1 MEQVTLQAI
10 KLKQL
15 SRSKGNGVT
24 EETSGD
30 GFMNVLDSML
40 SNLVDGDSTSVMD
53 VLNLGK
59 TEDAENST
67 DASILSMLMELLQ
80 SGDSSGNLSQDI
92 LELLQNIEGIEGI
105 DEVEIP
111 NMISKLQENNFFEAM
126 GMDEDTADT
135 LYTLGNNTYNYLD
148 AQSEVVKNYINSKL
162 EAKNVDLA
170 TTTTTATTTNT
181 AMETGVMENRVS
193 ELKGTMQ
200 NALET
205 NEMPIVSASYQKT
218 SASETVIQPSLG
230 VTVPNMIQQKMIR
243 ADMSELSGESQ
254 NSNSQE
260 SETGDLSNQL
270 SEIATA
276 NANAN
281 VVTPQFELPK
291 VQSLSNP
298 LFDEFNISE
307 QITDGVK
314 ANLNL
319 EKSEFTVKLN
329 PESLGE
335 VTIKLAEEGGKMVVN
350 ITAATESTAKLL
362 NSDLTVLRDSLG
374 SLNLEI
380 REVTVEAPENIEE
393 SIAQFNMTSQQFSD
407 RQRAFNNQQQ
417 NDTPYY
423 AHVDGVY
430 TSEEITADYSGRVR
444 TAVDGLDTY
453 V

>member
-24 EETSGD
+24 EEATGD
-30 GFMNVLDSML
+30 GFMNILDGML
-40 SNLVDGDSTSVMD
+40 SNLIDGDSADITD
-53 VLNLGK
+53 ILNLGENEN
-59 TEDAENST
+59 TESDT
-67 DASILSMLMELLQ
+67 DASLLSMLAELLQ
-80 SGDSSGNLSQDI
+80 SDNSSGNLSQDI
-92 LELLQNIEGIEGI
+92 LGFLQNIEGIEGI
-105 DEVEIP
+105 DDIKIP
-111 NMISKLQENNFFEAM
+111 NMIAKLQENNFFEAM
-126 GMDEDTADT
+126 GMDEETADT
-135 LYTLGNNTYNYLD
+135 LYTLGNNTYDYLD
-148 AQSEVVKNYINSKL
+148 AQGEVVKNYINSKL
-162 EAKNVDLA
+162 EAKKADTSA
-170 TTTTTATTTNT
+170 GNT
-181 AMETGVMENRVS
+181 VIETGVMENKVS
-193 ELKGTMQ
+193 EIKATMKDVS
-200 NALET
+200 EIK
-205 NEMPIVSASYQKT
+205 EMPIVSASYQKT
-218 SASETVIQPSLG
+218 SASEQVMQPSLG
-230 VTVPNMIQQKMIR
+230 VSVPNMIQQKMIR
-243 ADMSELSGESQ
+243 ADMSQFSGEAE

-260 SETGDLSNQL
+260 SENGGFEEQL

-281 VVTPQFELPK
+281 ANVITPQVQLPK
-291 VQSLSNP
+291 VQNLSNP

-319 EKSEFTVKLN
+319 EKNEFTVKLN

-335 VTIKLAEEGGKMVVN
+335 VTIKLVEEGGKMVVN

-362 NSDLTVLRDSLG
+362 NSDLTALRDSLG

-380 REVTVEAPENIEE
+380 REVTVEAPESIEE

-417 NDTPYY
+417 DDKPYY
-423 AHVDGVY
+423 AHTDGAYV
-430 TSEEITADYSGRVR
+430 SEEITADYSGRVR

>member
-24 EETSGD
+24 EESSGD

-40 SNLVDGDSTSVMD
+40 SNLVDGDSTGIADILS
-53 VLNLGK
+53 LGK
-59 TEDAENST
+59 TEDAESSE

-80 SGDSSGNLSQDI
+80 SGDSNGNISQDI
-92 LELLQNIEGIEGI
+92 LELLQNVEGIEGI
-105 DEVEIP
+105 DDIEIP
-111 NMISKLQENNFFEAM
+111 NMIAKLQENNFFEAM

-162 EAKNVDLA
+162 EAKNA
-170 TTTTTATTTNT
+170 EPTTNT

-193 ELKGTMQ
+193 ELRATMKEVT
-200 NALET
+200 ET
-205 NEMPIVSASYQKT
+205 TEMPIVSMSYEKS
-218 SASETVIQPSLG
+218 SASEQIMQPSLG

-243 ADMSELSGESQ
+243 ADMSESQ

-281 VVTPQFELPK
+281 VITPQFELPK
-291 VQSLSNP
+291 VQNLSNP
-298 LFDEFNISE
+298 LFDQFNISE

-362 NSDLTVLRDSLG
+362 NSDLTALRDSLG

-417 NDTPYY
+417 DDTPYY
-423 AHVDGVY
+423 AHSDGAY
-430 TSEEITADYSGRVR
+430 MSEEITADYSGRVR

>member
-15 SRSKGNGVT
+15 SRGKGNGVT
-24 EETSGD
+24 EEASGD

-40 SNLVDGDSTSVMD
+40 SNLVDGDSTGIAD
-53 VLNLGK
+53 ILNLGK
-59 TEDAENST
+59 TEDAESSE

-80 SGDSSGNLSQDI
+80 SGNSNGNISQDI
-92 LELLQNIEGIEGI
+92 LELLQNVEGIEGI
-105 DEVEIP
+105 DDIEIP
-111 NMISKLQENNFFEAM
+111 NMIAKLQENNFFEAM

-148 AQSEVVKNYINSKL
+148 AQGEVIKNYINSKL
-162 EAKNVDLA
+162 EAKNA
-170 TTTTTATTTNT
+170 ESTTTTNT

-193 ELKGTMQ
+193 ELRATMKDFT
-200 NALET
+200 ET
-205 NEMPIVSASYQKT
+205 TEIPIVSVNYEKS
-218 SASETVIQPSLG
+218 SASEQIMQPSLG
-230 VTVPNMIQQKMIR
+230 VTVPNMIQQKIIR

-281 VVTPQFELPK
+281 VITPQFELPK
-291 VQSLSNP
+291 VQNLSNP
-298 LFDEFNISE
+298 LFDQFNISE

-319 EKSEFTVKLN
+319 EKNEFTVKLN

-362 NSDLTVLRDSLG
+362 NSDLTALRDSLG

-380 REVTVEAPENIEE
+380 REVTVEAPESIEE
-393 SIAQFNMTSQQFSD
+393 SIAEFNMTSQQFSD

-417 NDTPYY
+417 DDKPYY
-423 AHVDGVY
+423 AHQNGVY
-430 TSEEITADYSGRVR
+430 VSEEITADYSSRVR

>member
-15 SRSKGNGVT
+15 SRGKGNGVT
-24 EETSGD
+24 EEVSGD

-40 SNLVDGDSTSVMD
+40 SNLIDGDSTGIADILS
-53 VLNLGK
+53 LGK
-59 TEDAENST
+59 TEDAESSE

-80 SGDSSGNLSQDI
+80 SGNSNGNISQDI
-92 LELLQNIEGIEGI
+92 LELLQNVEGIEGI
-105 DEVEIP
+105 DDIEIP
-111 NMISKLQENNFFEAM
+111 NMIAKLQENNFFEAM

-148 AQSEVVKNYINSKL
+148 AQGEVIKNYINSKL
-162 EAKNVDLA
+162 EAKNA
-170 TTTTTATTTNT
+170 EPTTNT

-193 ELKGTMQ
+193 ELRATMKEVT
-200 NALET
+200 ET
-205 NEMPIVSASYQKT
+205 TEMPIVSVSYEKSST
-218 SASETVIQPSLG
+218 SEQIMQPSLG
-230 VTVPNMIQQKMIR
+230 VTVPNMIQQKIIR

-260 SETGDLSNQL
+260 SEKGDLSNQL

-281 VVTPQFELPK
+281 VITPQFELPK
-291 VQSLSNP
+291 VQNLSNP
-298 LFDEFNISE
+298 LFDQFNISE

-362 NSDLTVLRDSLG
+362 NSDLTALRDSLG

-380 REVTVEAPENIEE
+380 REVTVEAPESIEE
-393 SIAQFNMTSQQFSD
+393 SIAEFNMTSQQFSD

-417 NDTPYY
+417 DDTPYY
-423 AHVDGVY
+423 AHSDGAY
-430 TSEEITADYSGRVR
+430 MSEEITADYSGRVR

>member
-24 EETSGD
+24 EEATGD
-30 GFMNVLDSML
+30 GFMNILDGML
-40 SNLVDGDSTSVMD
+40 SNLIDGDSADITDILS
-53 VLNLGK
+53 LGENEN
-59 TEDAENST
+59 TESDT
-67 DASILSMLMELLQ
+67 DASLLSMLAELLQ
-80 SGDSSGNLSQDI
+80 SDNSSGNLSQDI
-92 LELLQNIEGIEGI
+92 LGFLQNIEGIEGI
-105 DEVEIP
+105 DDIKIP
-111 NMISKLQENNFFEAM
+111 NMIAKLQENNFFEAM
-126 GMDEDTADT
+126 GMDEETADT
-135 LYTLGNNTYNYLD
+135 LYTLGNNTYDYLD
-148 AQSEVVKNYINSKL
+148 AQGEVVKNYINSKL
-162 EAKNVDLA
+162 EAKKADTSA
-170 TTTTTATTTNT
+170 GNT
-181 AMETGVMENRVS
+181 VIETGVMENKVS
-193 ELKGTMQ
+193 EIKATMKDVS
-200 NALET
+200 EIK
-205 NEMPIVSASYQKT
+205 EMPIVSASYQKT
-218 SASETVIQPSLG
+218 SASEQVLQPSLG
-230 VTVPNMIQQKMIR
+230 VSVPNMIQQKMIR
-243 ADMSELSGESQ
+243 ADMSQFSGEAE

-260 SETGDLSNQL
+260 SENGGFEEQL

-281 VVTPQFELPK
+281 ANVITPQVQLPK
-291 VQSLSNP
+291 VQNLSNP

-319 EKSEFTVKLN
+319 EKNEFTVKLN

-335 VTIKLAEEGGKMVVN
+335 VTIKLVEEGGKMVVN

-362 NSDLTVLRDSLG
+362 NSDLTALRDSLG

-380 REVTVEAPENIEE
+380 REVTVEAPESIEE

-417 NDTPYY
+417 DDKPYY
-423 AHVDGVY
+423 AHTDGAYV
-430 TSEEITADYSGRVR
+430 SEEITADYSGRVR

>member
-1 MEQVTLQAI
+1 VEQVTLQAI

-24 EETSGD
+24 EDSTGD

-40 SNLVDGDSTSVMD
+40 SNLIDGDSTSVMD

-59 TEDAENST
+59 TEDAEDST

-80 SGDSSGNLSQDI
+80 SGESSGNLSQDI

-105 DEVEIP
+105 DEIEIP
-111 NMISKLQENNFFEAM
+111 NMIAKLQENNFFEAM

-162 EAKNVDLA
+162 EANNADS
-170 TTTTTATTTNT
+170 TTNT

-193 ELKGTMQ
+193 ELKGTMKD
-200 NALET
+200 ALET

-260 SETGDLSNQL
+260 SENGDVSSNLSG
-270 SEIATA
+270 IAAA
-276 NANAN
+276 NVNAN
-281 VVTPQFELPK
+281 VITQDFELPK
-291 VQSLSNP
+291 VQNLSNP

-335 VTIKLAEEGGKMVVN
+335 VTIKLVEEGGKMVVN
-350 ITAATESTAKLL
+350 ITVATESTAKLL
-362 NSDLTVLRDSLG
+362 NSDLTALRDSLG

-380 REVTVEAPENIEE
+380 REVTVEAPESIEE
-393 SIAQFNMTSQQFSD
+393 SMAQFNMTSQQFSD

-417 NDTPYY
+417 DDKPYY
-423 AHVDGVY
+423 AHQNGVY
-430 TSEEITADYSGRVR
+430 MSEEITADYSGRVR

>member
-24 EETSGD
+24 EEATGD
-30 GFMNVLDSML
+30 GFMNILDGML
-40 SNLVDGDSTSVMD
+40 SNLIDGDSADITD
-53 VLNLGK
+53 ILNLGENGN
-59 TEDAENST
+59 TENDT
-67 DASILSMLMELLQ
+67 DASLLSMLAELLQ
-80 SGDSSGNLSQDI
+80 SDNSSGNLSQDI
-92 LELLQNIEGIEGI
+92 LGFLQNIEGIEGI
-105 DEVEIP
+105 DDIKIP
-111 NMISKLQENNFFEAM
+111 NMIAKLQENNFFEAM
-126 GMDEDTADT
+126 GMDEETADT
-135 LYTLGNNTYNYLD
+135 LYTLGNNTYDYLD
-148 AQSEVVKNYINSKL
+148 AQGEVVKNYINSKL
-162 EAKNVDLA
+162 EAKKADTSA
-170 TTTTTATTTNT
+170 GNT
-181 AMETGVMENRVS
+181 VIETGVMENKVS
-193 ELKGTMQ
+193 EIKATMKDVS
-200 NALET
+200 EIK
-205 NEMPIVSASYQKT
+205 EMPIVSVSYQKT
-218 SASETVIQPSLG
+218 SASEQVLQPSLG
-230 VTVPNMIQQKMIR
+230 VSVPNMIQQKMIR
-243 ADMSELSGESQ
+243 ADMSQFSGEAE

-260 SETGDLSNQL
+260 SENGGFEEQL

-281 VVTPQFELPK
+281 ANVITPQVQLPK
-291 VQSLSNP
+291 VQNLSNP

-319 EKSEFTVKLN
+319 EKNEFTVKLN

-335 VTIKLAEEGGKMVVN
+335 VTIKLVEEGGKMVVN

-362 NSDLTVLRDSLG
+362 NSDLTALRDSLG

-380 REVTVEAPENIEE
+380 REVTVEAPESIEE

-417 NDTPYY
+417 DDKPYY
-423 AHVDGVY
+423 AHTDGAYV
-430 TSEEITADYSGRVR
+430 SEEIIADYSGRVR
-444 TAVDGLDTY
+444 TAVVGLDTY

>member
-24 EETSGD
+24 EDSTGD

-40 SNLVDGDSTSVMD
+40 SNLIDGDSTSVMD

-59 TEDAENST
+59 TEDAEDST

-80 SGDSSGNLSQDI
+80 SGESSGNLSQDI

-105 DEVEIP
+105 DEIEIP
-111 NMISKLQENNFFEAM
+111 NMIAKLQENNFFEAM

-148 AQSEVVKNYINSKL
+148 AQGEVVKNYINSKL
-162 EAKNVDLA
+162 EAKNA
-170 TTTTTATTTNT
+170 ESTTTTNT

-193 ELKGTMQ
+193 ELKGTMKD
-200 NALET
+200 ALET

-254 NSNSQE
+254 NSNSQK
-260 SETGDLSNQL
+260 SENGDFGAQL

-276 NANAN
+276 NANVN
-281 VVTPQFELPK
+281 VITPQFELPK
-291 VQSLSNP
+291 VQNLSNP
-298 LFDEFNISE
+298 LFDEFNVLE

-362 NSDLTVLRDSLG
+362 NSDLTALRDSLG

-393 SIAQFNMTSQQFSD
+393 SMAQFNMTSQQFSD

-430 TSEEITADYSGRVR
+430 TSEEITADYSSRVR

>member
-15 SRSKGNGVT
+15 SRSKGVGLT
-24 EETSGD
+24 EESTGD

-40 SNLVDGDSTSVMD
+40 SNLIDGDSTGLVD
-53 VLNLGK
+53 ILATGK
-59 TEDAENST
+59 TEEDTENGT
-67 DASILSMLMELLQ
+67 DASLLSMLAELLQ
-80 SGDSSGNLSQDI
+80 SGNSSGNLSQDI
-92 LELLQNIEGIEGI
+92 LELLQNVEGVEGI
-105 DEVEIP
+105 DDIKIP
-111 NMISKLQENNFFEAM
+111 NMIAKLQENNFFEAM

-148 AQSEVVKNYINSKL
+148 AQGEVVKNYINSKL
-162 EAKNVDLA
+162 EAKNVES
-170 TTTTTATTTNT
+170 TTTTTTTNT

-193 ELKGTMQ
+193 EIKATMKEPLDS
-200 NALET
+200 AEI
-205 NEMPIVSASYQKT
+205 PIVSVNYQKT
-218 SASETVIQPSLG
+218 PASTEQVMQPSLG
-230 VTVPNMIQQKMIR
+230 VSVPNMIQQKMIR
-243 ADMSELSGESQ
+243 TDVSQFSGESQ

-260 SETGDLSNQL
+260 SENGDFNTQL

-281 VVTPQFELPK
+281 VITPNFELPK
-291 VQSLSNP
+291 VQNLSNP

-319 EKSEFTVKLN
+319 EKSEFTLKLN

-362 NSDLTVLRDSLG
+362 NSDLTALRDSLG

-380 REVTVEAPENIEE
+380 REVTVEAPESIEE

-417 NDTPYY
+417 DDKPYY
-423 AHVDGVY
+423 AHSNGAYV
-430 TSEEITADYSGRVR
+430 SEEITADYSGRVR

>member
-24 EETSGD
+24 EEATGD
-30 GFMNVLDSML
+30 GFMNVLDGML
-40 SNLVDGDSTSVMD
+40 SNLIDGDSADITD
-53 VLNLGK
+53 ILNLGENEN
-59 TEDAENST
+59 TESDT
-67 DASILSMLMELLQ
+67 DASLLSMLAELLQ
-80 SGDSSGNLSQDI
+80 SDNSSGNLSQDI
-92 LELLQNIEGIEGI
+92 LGFLQNIEGIEGI
-105 DEVEIP
+105 DDIKIP
-111 NMISKLQENNFFEAM
+111 NMIAKLQENNFFEAM
-126 GMDEDTADT
+126 GMDEETADT
-135 LYTLGNNTYNYLD
+135 LYTLGNNTYDYLD
-148 AQSEVVKNYINSKL
+148 AQGEVVKNYINSKL
-162 EAKNVDLA
+162 EAKKADTSA
-170 TTTTTATTTNT
+170 GNT
-181 AMETGVMENRVS
+181 VIETGVMENKVS
-193 ELKGTMQ
+193 EIKATMKDVS
-200 NALET
+200 EIK
-205 NEMPIVSASYQKT
+205 EMPIVSASYQKT
-218 SASETVIQPSLG
+218 SASEQVLQPSLG
-230 VTVPNMIQQKMIR
+230 VSVPNMIQQKMIR
-243 ADMSELSGESQ
+243 ADMSQFSGEAE

-260 SETGDLSNQL
+260 SENGGFEEQL

-281 VVTPQFELPK
+281 ANVITPQVQLPK
-291 VQSLSNP
+291 VQNLSNP

-319 EKSEFTVKLN
+319 EKNEFTVKLN

-335 VTIKLAEEGGKMVVN
+335 VTIKLVEEGGKMVVN

-362 NSDLTVLRDSLG
+362 NSDLTALRDSLG

-380 REVTVEAPENIEE
+380 REVTVEAPESIEE

-417 NDTPYY
+417 DDKPYY
-423 AHVDGVY
+423 AHTDGAYV
-430 TSEEITADYSGRVR
+430 SEEITADYSGRVR

>member
-24 EETSGD
+24 EDSTGD

-40 SNLVDGDSTSVMD
+40 SNLIDGDSTSVMD

-59 TEDAENST
+59 TEDAEDST

-80 SGDSSGNLSQDI
+80 SGESSGNLSQDI

-105 DEVEIP
+105 DDIEIP
-111 NMISKLQENNFFEAM
+111 NMIAKLQENNFFEAM

-148 AQSEVVKNYINSKL
+148 AQGEVLRNYINSKL
-162 EAKNVDLA
+162 EANNAD
-170 TTTTTATTTNT
+170 TTTNT

-193 ELKGTMQ
+193 ELKGTMKD
-200 NALET
+200 ALET

-260 SETGDLSNQL
+260 SENGDVSSDLSG
-270 SEIATA
+270 IAMA
-276 NANAN
+276 NVNAN
-281 VVTPQFELPK
+281 VITQDFELPK
-291 VQSLSNP
+291 VQNLSNP

-335 VTIKLAEEGGKMVVN
+335 VTIKLVEEGGKMVVN

-362 NSDLTVLRDSLG
+362 NSDLTALRDSLG

-380 REVTVEAPENIEE
+380 REVTVEAPESIEE
-393 SIAQFNMTSQQFSD
+393 SMAQFNMTSQQFSD

-417 NDTPYY
+417 DDRPYY
-423 AHVDGVY
+423 AHQNGVY
-430 TSEEITADYSGRVR
+430 MSEEITADYSGRVR

>member
-24 EETSGD
+24 EEATGD

-40 SNLVDGDSTSVMD
+40 SNLIDGDSADITD
-53 VLNLGK
+53 ILNLGENEN
-59 TEDAENST
+59 TENDT
-67 DASILSMLMELLQ
+67 DASLLSMLAELLQ
-80 SGDSSGNLSQDI
+80 SDNSSGNLSQDI
-92 LELLQNIEGIEGI
+92 LGFLQNIEGIEGI
-105 DEVEIP
+105 DDIKIP
-111 NMISKLQENNFFEAM
+111 NMIAKLQENNFFEAM
-126 GMDEDTADT
+126 GMDEETADT
-135 LYTLGNNTYNYLD
+135 LYTLGNNTYDYLD
-148 AQSEVVKNYINSKL
+148 AQGEVVKNYINSKL
-162 EAKNVDLA
+162 EAKKADTSA
-170 TTTTTATTTNT
+170 GNT
-181 AMETGVMENRVS
+181 VIETGVMENKVS
-193 ELKGTMQ
+193 EIKATMKDVS
-200 NALET
+200 EIK
-205 NEMPIVSASYQKT
+205 EMPIVSASYHKT
-218 SASETVIQPSLG
+218 SASEQVLQPSLG
-230 VTVPNMIQQKMIR
+230 VSVPNMIQQKMIR
-243 ADMSELSGESQ
+243 ADMSQFSGEAE

-260 SETGDLSNQL
+260 SKNGGFEEQL

-281 VVTPQFELPK
+281 VITPQVQLPK
-291 VQSLSNP
+291 VQNLSNP

-319 EKSEFTVKLN
+319 EKNEFTVKLN

-335 VTIKLAEEGGKMVVN
+335 VTIKLVEEGGKMVVN

-362 NSDLTVLRDSLG
+362 NSDLTALRDSLG

-380 REVTVEAPENIEE
+380 REVTVEAPESIEE

-417 NDTPYY
+417 DDKPYY
-423 AHVDGVY
+423 AHQDGAYV
-430 TSEEITADYSGRVR
+430 SEEITADYSGRVR

>member
-24 EETSGD
+24 EEASGD

-40 SNLVDGDSTSVMD
+40 SNLVDGDSTGIAD
-53 VLNLGK
+53 ILNLGK
-59 TEDAENST
+59 TEDAESSE

-80 SGDSSGNLSQDI
+80 SGNSNGNLSQDI

-105 DEVEIP
+105 DDIEIP
-111 NMISKLQENNFFEAM
+111 NVVAKLQENNFFEAM

-148 AQSEVVKNYINSKL
+148 AQGEVIKNYINSKL
-162 EAKNVDLA
+162 EAKNA
-170 TTTTTATTTNT
+170 EPTTTANT
-181 AMETGVMENRVS
+181 VMETGVMENRVP
-193 ELKGTMQ
+193 ELRATMKDFT
-200 NALET
+200 ET
-205 NEMPIVSASYQKT
+205 TEIPIVSVSYEKSST
-218 SASETVIQPSLG
+218 SEQVMQPSLG

-243 ADMSELSGESQ
+243 TDMSELSGESQ

-260 SETGDLSNQL
+260 SEKGDLSNQL

-291 VQSLSNP
+291 VQNLSNP

-319 EKSEFTVKLN
+319 EKNEFTVKLN

-362 NSDLTVLRDSLG
+362 NSDLTALRDSLG

-380 REVTVEAPENIEE
+380 REVTVEAPESIEE
-393 SIAQFNMTSQQFSD
+393 SIAEFNMTSQQFSD

-417 NDTPYY
+417 DDKPYY
-423 AHVDGVY
+423 AHQNGVY
-430 TSEEITADYSGRVR
+430 VSEEITADYSSRVR

>member
-24 EETSGD
+24 EEATGD
-30 GFMNVLDSML
+30 GFMNILDGML
-40 SNLVDGDSTSVMD
+40 SNLIDGDSADITD
-53 VLNLGK
+53 ILNLGENEN
-59 TEDAENST
+59 TENDT
-67 DASILSMLMELLQ
+67 DASLLSMLAELLQ
-80 SGDSSGNLSQDI
+80 SDNSSGNLSQDI
-92 LELLQNIEGIEGI
+92 LGFLQNIEGVEGI
-105 DEVEIP
+105 DDIKIP
-111 NMISKLQENNFFEAM
+111 NMIAKLQENNFFEAM
-126 GMDEDTADT
+126 GMDEETADT
-135 LYTLGNNTYNYLD
+135 LYTLGNNTYDYLD
-148 AQSEVVKNYINSKL
+148 AQGEVVKNYINSKL
-162 EAKNVDLA
+162 EAKKADTSA
-170 TTTTTATTTNT
+170 GNT
-181 AMETGVMENRVS
+181 VIETGVMENKVS
-193 ELKGTMQ
+193 EIKATMKDVS
-200 NALET
+200 EIK
-205 NEMPIVSASYQKT
+205 EMPIVSASYQKT
-218 SASETVIQPSLG
+218 SASEQVLQPSLG
-230 VTVPNMIQQKMIR
+230 VSVPNMIQQKMIR
-243 ADMSELSGESQ
+243 ADMSQFSGEAE

-260 SETGDLSNQL
+260 SENGGFEEQL

-281 VVTPQFELPK
+281 ANVITPQVQLPK
-291 VQSLSNP
+291 VQNLSNP

-319 EKSEFTVKLN
+319 EKNEFTVKLN

-335 VTIKLAEEGGKMVVN
+335 VTIKLVEEGGKMVVN

-362 NSDLTVLRDSLG
+362 NSDLTALRDSLG

-380 REVTVEAPENIEE
+380 REVTVEAPESIEE

-417 NDTPYY
+417 DDKPYY
-423 AHVDGVY
+423 AHTDGAYV
-430 TSEEITADYSGRVR
+430 SEEITADYSGRVR

>member
-24 EETSGD
+24 EEATGD
-30 GFMNVLDSML
+30 GFMNILDGML
-40 SNLVDGDSTSVMD
+40 SNLIDGDSADITD
-53 VLNLGK
+53 ILNLGENEN
-59 TEDAENST
+59 TESDT
-67 DASILSMLMELLQ
+67 DASLLSMLAELLQ
-80 SGDSSGNLSQDI
+80 SDNSSGNLSQDI
-92 LELLQNIEGIEGI
+92 LGFLQNIEGIEGI
-105 DEVEIP
+105 DDIKIP
-111 NMISKLQENNFFEAM
+111 NMIAKLQENNFFEAM
-126 GMDEDTADT
+126 GMDEETADT
-135 LYTLGNNTYNYLD
+135 LYTLGNNTYDYLD
-148 AQSEVVKNYINSKL
+148 AQGEVVKNYINSKL
-162 EAKNVDLA
+162 EAKKADTSA
-170 TTTTTATTTNT
+170 GNT
-181 AMETGVMENRVS
+181 VIETGVMENKVS
-193 ELKGTMQ
+193 EIKATMKDVS
-200 NALET
+200 EIK
-205 NEMPIVSASYQKT
+205 EMPIVSASYQKT
-218 SASETVIQPSLG
+218 SASEQVLQPSLG
-230 VTVPNMIQQKMIR
+230 VSVPNMIQQKMIR
-243 ADMSELSGESQ
+243 ADMSQFSGEAE

-260 SETGDLSNQL
+260 SENGGFEEQL

-281 VVTPQFELPK
+281 ANVITPQVQLPK
-291 VQSLSNP
+291 VQNLSNP

-319 EKSEFTVKLN
+319 EKNEFTVKLN

-335 VTIKLAEEGGKMVVN
+335 VTIKLVEEGGKMVVN

-362 NSDLTVLRDSLG
+362 NSDLTAFRDSLG

-380 REVTVEAPENIEE
+380 REVTVEAPESIEE

-417 NDTPYY
+417 DDKPYY
-423 AHVDGVY
+423 AHTDGAYV
-430 TSEEITADYSGRVR
+430 SEEITADYSGRVR